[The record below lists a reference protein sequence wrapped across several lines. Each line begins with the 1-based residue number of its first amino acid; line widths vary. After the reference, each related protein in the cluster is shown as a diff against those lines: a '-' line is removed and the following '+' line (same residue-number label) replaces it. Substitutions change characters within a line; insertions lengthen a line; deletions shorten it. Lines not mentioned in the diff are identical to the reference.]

1 MLYIAENLKTLR
13 KGKDHT
19 QEEVAEMIGVSPQ
32 SVSKWERGETLPDI
46 TLLPALANLYK
57 VSVDALIGMDRIND
71 EQMKNNVFAKV
82 YKHLREGAVSSA
94 IDEVVE
100 ALKLFP
106 NDEDYSSY
114 LAMTLALDGDENK
127 LSQAIN
133 LCERILADGRG
144 VKTCHTTRAALCF
157 IYLKAGE
164 KAKAIE
170 TASSLP
176 HRRESREI
184 VMAELE
190 KEPTTE
196 EINSYLKFIAIGEN
210 DEQDVVEIS
219 FGIEMVAVCTE
230 YGLLEKIRA
239 LREEYDAQTNTEG
252 LRKIPQIRVRD
263 KIELMP
269 RHVRVRHYADYLLDK
284 VCESPEDATDKIIE
298 TLRKIAETNLAY
310 NVSI

>member
-1 MLYIAENLKTLR
+1 MLYIAENLKALR
-13 KGKDHT
+13 KGKDNT
-19 QEEVAEMIGVSPQ
+19 QEEVAEILGVSPQ

-46 TLLPALANLYK
+46 TMLPALANLYK

-71 EQMKNNVFAKV
+71 EQMKNNVFAKG

-94 IDEVVE
+94 IDDFSE

-106 NDEDYSSY
+106 DDEDYLSY
-114 LAMTLALDGDENK
+114 LAMTLALSDDENR
-127 LSQAIN
+127 LSQAIA
-133 LCERILADGRG
+133 LCERVLADGRG

-164 KAKAIE
+164 KANAIE
-170 TASSLP
+170 TARNLP

-196 EINSYLKFIAIGEN
+196 EINSYLRFIAIGEN

-219 FGIEMVAVCTE
+219 YGIEMVAVCTE
-230 YGLLEKIRA
+230 YDLLEKIKS
-239 LREEYDAQTNTEG
+239 LREEYDAQTNKEG

-263 KIELMP
+263 KIELSP

-284 VCESPEDATDKIIE
+284 VYESPEDATDEIIE
-298 TLRKIAETNLAY
+298 TLRKIAETSLAQ
-310 NVSI
+310 NVSM

>member
-1 MLYIAENLKTLR
+1 MLYIAENLKALR
-13 KGKDHT
+13 KGNDHT
-19 QEEVAEMIGVSPQ
+19 QEEVAEMLGVSPQ

-46 TLLPALANLYK
+46 TMLPALANLYK

-82 YKHLREGAVSSA
+82 YKHLREGAVCSA

-106 NDEDYSSY
+106 NDEDYLSY
-114 LAMTLALDGDENK
+114 LAMALALGGDGNS
-127 LSQAIN
+127 LSQAIA
-133 LCERILADGRG
+133 LCERVLANGRG

-170 TASSLP
+170 TARNLP

-190 KEPTTE
+190 KEPSTD
-196 EINSYLKFIAIGEN
+196 EINSYLKFIAIGEH

-219 FGIEMVAVCTE
+219 FGIDMVVVCTE
-230 YGLLEKIRA
+230 YDLLGKIKA
-239 LREEYDAQTNTEG
+239 LREEYDAQTNTAG
-252 LRKIPQIRVRD
+252 LRKLPQIRVRD
-263 KIELMP
+263 KVELTP

-284 VCESPEDATDKIIE
+284 VYESPEDAADEIIE
-298 TLRKIAETNLAY
+298 ALRKIAETGF
-310 NVSI
+310 VQKE